1 MTTLVTGAGGFVG
14 GHIVRRLLALGEP
27 VRALDIAWASPTP
40 PAAERVTAS
49 VLDPDALAAATQG
62 ARAVIHAA
70 AIAQLWSP
78 GRFDFDRVNGL
89 GTARVLAA
97 ARRAGARTVLV
108 SSYVTLV
115 GRDTDPG
122 ALLDET
128 VEVPPSRLLGDY
140 PRTKRQ
146 AELFAL
152 SAAATGQPVTIVMPS
167 APVGAGDASLTPPT
181 RMLRD
186 LAAGRTPALLDCT
199 LNLVDVEAVAAAT
212 LAARD
217 RGRSGER
224 YLLTGD
230 DLPLRA
236 VAEAVARIT
245 GRPAPGRTAP
255 LGLALAAARAEAAW
269 ARLTGR
275 PPAAPLTGVR
285 LAATP
290 CRFTSAKARSALGF
304 APRPF
309 EPCLAEAIGWLR
321 ASGQLPPQGSAKGAP
336 Q

>member
-1 MTTLVTGAGGFVG
+1 VTTLVTGAGGFIG
-14 GHIVRRLLALGEP
+14 GHIVRRLVAAGEP
-27 VRALDIAWASPTP
+27 VRALDIAWATP
-40 PAAERVTAS
+40 APPEAERVTAS
-49 VLDPDALAAATQG
+49 ILDADALAAAMGGVG
-62 ARAVIHAA
+62 AVVHAA

-78 GRFDFDRVNGL
+78 GRFDFERVNAL

-97 ARRAGARTVLV
+97 ARRARASTVHV

-115 GRDTDPG
+115 ARDTPPG

-128 VEVPPSRLLGDY
+128 VEVPPTDLLGAY

-152 SAAATGQPVTIVMPS
+152 SAAAAGQPVTIVMPS
-167 APVGAGDASLTPPT
+167 APVGRGDASLTPPT

-199 LNLVDVEAVAAAT
+199 LNLVDIEAVADAIV
-212 LAARD
+212 AARD
-217 RGRSGER
+217 RGGSGER

-230 DLPLRA
+230 DLSMRA
-236 VAEAVARIT
+236 VAKAVARAT
-245 GRPAPGRTAP
+245 GRPAPRRTVPFA
-255 LGLALAAARAEAAW
+255 LALAAARAEQAW
-269 ARLTGR
+269 ARWTGR
-275 PPAAPLTGVR
+275 PPTAPLTGVR

-290 CRFTSAKARSALGF
+290 CRFDSAKARAALGF

-309 EPCLAEAIGWLR
+309 ETCLAEALCWLR
-321 ASGQLPPQGSAKGAP
+321 DAGHLPPQG
-336 Q
+336 

>member
-1 MTTLVTGAGGFVG
+1 
-14 GHIVRRLLALGEP
+14 
-27 VRALDIAWASPTP
+27 VRALNIAWAMP
-40 PAAERVTAS
+40 PPPQAERVTAS
-49 VLDPDALAAATQG
+49 ILDPDALAAAMHG
-62 ARAVIHAA
+62 VRHVVHAA
-70 AIAQLWSP
+70 AVARLWSP

-97 ARRAGARTVLV
+97 ARRAGARTILV
-108 SSYVTLV
+108 SSYVTLIA
-115 GRDTDPG
+115 RDTRPG

-152 SAAATGQPVTIVMPS
+152 SAAATGQPVTIVLPS

-181 RMLRD
+181 GMLRD

-199 LNLVDVEAVAAAT
+199 LNLVDVEAVADAII
-212 LAARD
+212 AARD
-217 RGRSGER
+217 RGALGER

-230 DLPLRA
+230 DLPMRA
-236 VAEAVARIT
+236 VAEAVARLT
-245 GRPAPGRTAP
+245 GRPPPRRTVP
-255 LGLALAAARAEAAW
+255 IGLALAAARAEAAW
-269 ARLTGR
+269 ARLSGR
-275 PPAAPLTGVR
+275 PPTAPLTGVR
-285 LAATP
+285 LAARP
-290 CRFTSAKARSALGF
+290 CRFSSAKAHAALGF

-309 EPCLAEAIGWLR
+309 EACLAEAISWLHD
-321 ASGQLPPQGSAKGAP
+321 AGHLPGRPAGSPAAP